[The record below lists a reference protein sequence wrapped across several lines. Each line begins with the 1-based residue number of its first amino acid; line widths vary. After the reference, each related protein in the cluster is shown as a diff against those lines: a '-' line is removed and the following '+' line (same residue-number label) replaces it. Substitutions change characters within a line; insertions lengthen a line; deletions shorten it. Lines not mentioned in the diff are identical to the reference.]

1 MSNRKLV
8 VVIFLLIGVFL
19 IVKYD
24 LLTMAK
30 VQMINMI
37 YGTEINKIKSFS
49 ISAVIPPHME
59 KDGLTAE
66 SICENMASM
75 LDKASIR
82 CLTKND
88 GQTTPDNAS
97 LTISVQALQQ
107 PDQQQ
112 NYQYIISLEVTNS
125 LPKNNET
132 GTSQEKKIWSASEA
146 GLGNISDIR
155 KEISNITNEFL
166 KAQAGG

>member
-1 MSNRKLV
+1 
-8 VVIFLLIGVFL
+8 
-19 IVKYD
+19 
-24 LLTMAK
+24 MAK

-112 NYQYIISLEVTNS
+112 NYQNISFRWKSPKVS
-125 LPKNNET
+125 PKNNET